1 MALINNI
8 AQWLLSSKESPKS
21 DKQFL
26 NWNQLS
32 NVLLIIHE
40 NQIADCTEF
49 ITACKKDNITITVA
63 ILYDGKAEQAP
74 KPNFE
79 HMLLDKKQFNFFGLP
94 NDAIVSQLN
103 SKVFDALITLGNAE
117 QIKALALSKL
127 IAAKCKIANFQ
138 NPIFEITISDDKLMK
153 SSDYLKQVIVY
164 LNMIKTTNNS

>member
-1 MALINNI
+1 MKSELRFEILN
-8 AQWLLSSKESPKS
+8 LESK
-21 DKQFL
+21 FL
-26 NWNQLS
+26 NWSQLS
-32 NVLLIIHE
+32 NVLLIIYE

-79 HMLLDKKQFNFFGLP
+79 HIILGKNKFNFFGLP
-94 NDAIVSQLN
+94 NDVILSQLN
-103 SKVFDALITLGNAE
+103 SKVFDALINLGNAE
-117 QIKALALSKL
+117 HLKALALSKL

-138 NPIFEITISDDKLMK
+138 NPVFEITISDDKLMK

-164 LNMIKTTNNS
+164 LNMIKAN